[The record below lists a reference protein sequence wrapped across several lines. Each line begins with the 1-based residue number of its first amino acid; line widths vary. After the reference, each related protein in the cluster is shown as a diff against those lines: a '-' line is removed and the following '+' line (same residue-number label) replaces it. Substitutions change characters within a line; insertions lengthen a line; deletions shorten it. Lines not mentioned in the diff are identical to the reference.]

1 MAKGNTQ
8 SLAYRLYPLNWF
20 RLGLIDKYTLHY
32 FSLGSILG
40 GLSGGLWAISAIVLK
55 KTLEGN
61 NFEVTIFSMI
71 GPVTA
76 LLAIFAAEWM
86 RGRDKRKFI
95 LWSGLLGRLPM
106 LAMFFISSSGIF
118 IFLAFLSTI
127 CGSVLTPATNSL
139 LQTNLTRN
147 TLGKMYG
154 WLTVLSTA
162 TLMIST
168 VASGYIMNAYPDS
181 YHWLFVA
188 SALLGIA
195 SSSVTAK
202 IRPRTTSYQGERT
215 LHARHIPLLK
225 VLRTSFLVPLRSNAE
240 IMVRNRGF
248 ALFERNFFLYGMAF
262 MVLLPIVP
270 IFLVER
276 LNISYDEAGMALG
289 LFSEIGLLI
298 MTPIFAVIYD
308 RLHPVSFSRWIFLL
322 LGFYPLTL
330 LASGYLSRAT
340 NTPPIYWA
348 YIAYLIFGFGMA
360 GLSLV
365 WMLGSIHFAGSD
377 DATPYSGIHMALVGL
392 RGMIGPMI
400 GYLIYS
406 YLGPRYGAEAVFI
419 LGAALFWLASFLMW
433 KLYRDI
439 RSSKIPDPSFRVAT
453 PAPPA

>member
-1 MAKGNTQ
+1 MAKRNTQ

-55 KTLEGN
+55 KTLEGT

-71 GPVTA
+71 GPITA
-76 LLAIFAAEWM
+76 LFAIFAAEWM
-86 RGRDKRKFI
+86 RGRDKRRFI
-95 LWSGLLGRLPM
+95 FWSGLYGRLPM
-106 LAMFFISSSGIF
+106 ILMLFVSDSTIF
-118 IFLAFLSTI
+118 IYLAFLSMI

-168 VASGYIMNAYPDS
+168 VASGYILTWNPFS
-181 YHWLFVA
+181 YHWLFA
-188 SALLGIA
+188 LSAALGIA
-195 SSSVTAK
+195 SSTVIAK

-215 LHARHIPLLK
+215 LHLRNVPFIK
-225 VLRTSFLVPLRSNAE
+225 VLRTSFIVPLRSNAV
-240 IMVRNRGF
+240 IMVRNKGF

-276 LNISYDEAGMALG
+276 MNISYDEAGMALG
-289 LFSEIGLLI
+289 LFSEIGLLV

-330 LASGYLSRAT
+330 LASGVLSEAT
-340 NTPPIYWA
+340 NTPPIFWA

-365 WMLGSIHFAGSD
+365 WMLGSIHFAGDD
-377 DATPYSGIHMALVGL
+377 DATPYSGIHTTLVGL
-392 RGMIGPMI
+392 RGMVGPI
-400 GYLIYS
+400 LGYLIYS
-406 YLGPRYGAEAVFI
+406 YLGPKYGPDAVFI

-439 RSSKIPDPSFRVAT
+439 RSCRIADPSQSVAA
-453 PAPPA
+453 APPV

>member
-1 MAKGNTQ
+1 MMAKGSAQ
-8 SLAYRLYPLNWF
+8 SFAYRLYPLNWF

-55 KTLEGN
+55 KTLEGS

-71 GPVTA
+71 GPITA
-76 LLAIFAAEWM
+76 LFAIFAAEWM

-106 LAMFFISSSGIF
+106 MLMLFISDSTVF
-118 IFLAFLSTI
+118 IVLAFLSMI

-162 TLMIST
+162 TLMVST
-168 VASGYIMNAYPDS
+168 VASGYILTWDPSS
-181 YHWLFVA
+181 YHWLFA
-188 SALLGIA
+188 LSALLGIA
-195 SSSVTAK
+195 SSTVTAK
-202 IRPRTTSYQGERT
+202 IRPRKTTYQGERT
-215 LHARHIPLLK
+215 LHLRHVPLIK
-225 VLRTSFLVPLRSNAE
+225 VLRTSFIVPLKNNAV
-240 IMVRNRGF
+240 IMARNRGF
-248 ALFERNFFLYGMAF
+248 AIFERNFFLYGMAF

-276 LNISYDEAGMALG
+276 MNISYDEAGMALG
-289 LFSEIGLLI
+289 LFSEIGLLV

-330 LASGYLSRAT
+330 LASGILSEAT
-340 NTPPIYWA
+340 NTPPIFWA

-365 WMLGSIHFAGSD
+365 WMLGSIHFAGDD
-377 DATPYSGIHMALVGL
+377 DATPYSGIHTTLVGL
-392 RGMIGPMI
+392 RGMVGPLI
-400 GYLIYS
+400 GYFVNK
-406 YLGPRYGAEAVFI
+406 YLGAEWVFV

-439 RSSKIPDPSFRVAT
+439 RSCRIADPSQNASA
-453 PAPPA
+453 APPV